1 MKTLKSSK
9 EIYKLGFAEGDSWFS
24 HWFIHHLDHLGSLEI
39 SSIFGRLK
47 QIHTSNIWAQR

>member
-39 SSIFGRLK
+39 SLIFGRLK